1 LKRRYGA
8 FLALNFKQRWKHL
21 VFEGEVV
28 MKHGIGIVTVAALMF
43 AGLMSGSANADIT
56 ITFTEALDGG
66 FSMIGT
72 GSGSIRLGKTDDDFD
87 QKDFNSNYLDSLG
100 TYGDV
105 DATSVGGTLK
115 NVTSGISVG
124 VEKFEVDADNH
135 TTVGTG
141 ADDLAIKTDADITFA
156 TDDLFEIDFYGTYLV
171 SNIAFSHLIVGTHIM
186 DGFGESDEIF
196 GVITVNVVPLT
207 TGTPGTLIFGQ

>member
-1 LKRRYGA
+1 MKKNKMLSIM
-8 FLALNFKQRWKHL
+8 L
-21 VFEGEVV
+21 VVSVV
-28 MKHGIGIVTVAALMF
+28 CL
-43 AGLMSGSANADIT
+43 AGLMSGTANAEIT
-56 ITFTEALDGG
+56 ITFTEAGDGG
-66 FSMIGT
+66 FTVSGV
-72 GSGSIRLGKTDDDFD
+72 GSGSIRASRTDDDFD
-87 QKDFNSNYLDSLG
+87 QKDFNTNYLDSLG

-105 DATSVGGTLK
+105 DATLVGGTLK

-186 DGFGESDEIF
+186 NGFAESDEIF
-196 GVITVNVVPLT
+196 GVITVNVVPAAAAP
-207 TGTPGTLIFGQ
+207 TPGTVFIIQ